1 MSVPNYLSYVNQQ
14 VAAAGVPEYTL
25 VSELPAAPGNG
36 DTCLLNGVLLSAFD
50 GKWAPA
56 LFVRTTKVTN
66 LSFALSDA
74 AVPAGWTTNT
84 GTKSAGLPF
93 TFGGTSGYALRATL
107 PGTPTTVVF
116 ENVVSSGV
124 GRPWPLLQNA
134 SARLQGLFPNST
146 TAFVQRIDGNGTVRG
161 RAVPCPSGSTIILH
175 LAADGG
181 YVYVLGDTAAA
192 GWSAA
197 NNDLVA
203 GGALQLDLLNTLSG
217 LSACSIDAITVY
229 T

>member
-14 VAAAGVPEYTL
+14 VAGEGVAEYTL

-84 GTKSAGLPF
+84 GTKSAGVPY
-93 TFGGTSGYALRATL
+93 TFGGTSGTTLATSL
-107 PGTPTTVVF
+107 PGTPCTVIF
-116 ENVVSSGV
+116 ENVVSTGV
-124 GRPWPLLQNA
+124 GRPWPRLSNA
-134 SARLQGLFPNST
+134 TAKMQGLFPGSSA
-146 TAFVQRIDGNGTVRG
+146 AFLQRIDGSGFLRG
-161 RAVPCPSGSTIILH
+161 RAVPCASGSTIILH

-181 YVYVLGDTAAA
+181 YFYVLGDTCAA

-197 NNDLVA
+197 NNELIA
-203 GGALQLDLLNTLSG
+203 GGSLILDLLNSLSG
-217 LSACSIDAITVY
+217 LSACTIDAISVY